1 MNDVS
6 ITLPDG
12 SRRAVPAGTPVRD
25 VAAGISPRLAKA
37 SLAAVVDGHLVD
49 LTYPLNADASVRL
62 VTADSPEALPLY
74 RHSTAHLLAAA
85 VTNLFPGAQCGIGPA
100 TDEGFFYD
108 FVVSRPF
115 VPEDLELIEKKMREL
130 AQQDLPYERQLWP
143 RDEAK
148 RFFGTRGEP
157 LKVQLIEEK
166 TQGQDTVSCYTI
178 KDKETFVD
186 FCVGP
191 HVPSTGKLK
200 AFKLL
205 NASNAYWKG
214 DARNQPMQRIYGTAF
229 LSDKE
234 LQEHLHRLEEAKKRD
249 HRKIGREQKLFMFHQ
264 WAPGAAFWLG
274 NGTTLF
280 NTLAN
285 YMRSVLFPAGYV
297 EVKTPLVFNK
307 ALWETSGHWS
317 HYRKNMFLV
326 EGGGTDQEAEQMA
339 MKAMNCPG
347 HFLVFASEVRSYRD
361 LPLRFHEQTP
371 LHRNE
376 ASGVLSGLTR
386 VRQLSQDDAHC
397 FVMES
402 QIADEVAR
410 LLELMKQ
417 VYSDFGLPYSVRLS
431 TRPEEFLGKIET
443 WDHAEASLKEALE
456 RTGHSFTVDEGDG
469 AFYGPK
475 IDVDVTDAIGR
486 KWQCATFQL
495 DYQMPERFDLKYI
508 GADNAEHRPVVIHRA
523 IFGTFERFIGLLIEH
538 FAGAW
543 PLWLAPIQAVVL
555 PIADRHVQYA
565 AGVRDQLAAAGLR
578 VELDDR
584 QEKIGYKIREAQ
596 LQKVPYM
603 LVAGDREAADGT
615 VAVRSRSGGDLGARP
630 VSAFVADALEET
642 RTKKAEGPRAKAEGL
657 V

>member
-1 MNDVS
+1 MSSVN

-12 SRRAVPAGTPVRD
+12 STRSVPAGTPVLD
-25 VAAGISPRLAKA
+25 VATGISPRLAKA
-37 SLAAVVDGHLVD
+37 SLAAIVDGRLVD
-49 LTYPLNADASVRL
+49 LTYPLTADASVRL

-108 FVVSRPF
+108 FVVPQPF

-130 AQQDLPYERQLWP
+130 AQQDLPYERQMWP
-143 RDEAK
+143 REEAK

-157 LKVQLIEEK
+157 LKVQLIDEK
-166 TQGQDTVSCYTI
+166 TEGQETVSCYTI

-200 AFKLL
+200 AFKIL

-229 LSDKE
+229 LSEKD
-234 LQEHLHRLEEAKKRD
+234 LQEHLHRIEEAKKRD
-249 HRKIGREQKLFMFHQ
+249 HRKIGRDQKLFMFHH
-264 WAPGAAFWLG
+264 WAPGAPFWLDK
-274 NGTTLF
+274 GTTLY
-280 NTLAN
+280 NILAQ
-285 YMRSVLFPAGYV
+285 YMRGIVLPAGFV
-297 EVKTPLVFNK
+297 EVKAPIVFNK
-307 ALWETSGHWS
+307 GLWETSGHWQ
-317 HYRKNMFLV
+317 HYRQNMFQV
-326 EGGGTDQEAEQMA
+326 QGADEGEEMA
-339 MKAMNCPG
+339 LKAMNCPG
-347 HFLVFASEVRSYRD
+347 HMLIYGSEVRSYRD
-361 LPLRFHEQTP
+361 LPIRYHEQTP

-386 VRQLSQDDAHC
+386 VRQFAQDDGHC

-402 QIADEVAR
+402 QIGAEVELALR
-410 LLELMKQ
+410 LMQ
-417 VYSDFGLPYSVRLS
+417 RVYTDMGLQYSVKLS
-431 TRPEEFLGKIET
+431 TRPEEFMGEVAT
-443 WDHAEASLKEALE
+443 WDRAEAALKQALE
-456 RTGHSFTVDEGDG
+456 AAGQQYELNEGDG

-475 IDVDVTDAIGR
+475 IDFDVTDAIGR
-486 KWQCATFQL
+486 KWQCATIQL
-495 DYQMPERFDLKYI
+495 DYQIPERFDLKYV

-523 IFGTFERFIGLLIEH
+523 IFGSFERFIALLIEH

-543 PLWLAPIQAVVL
+543 PLWLAPVQAVVL
-555 PIADRHVQYA
+555 PISDRHLEYA
-565 AGVRDQLAAAGLR
+565 SGVRDQLAAAGLR

-603 LVAGDREAADGT
+603 LVAGDREAAEGT
-615 VAVRSRSGGDLGARP
+615 VSVRSRSGGDLGARA
-630 VSAFVADALEET
+630 VSAFIADAGEEI
-642 RTKKAEGPRAKAEGL
+642 RRKGAS
-657 V
+657 